1 MHFGSRNNESTRSGS
16 YINRPA
22 RRGPLT
28 LSPEA
33 PNSEYRTFSLRA
45 SKSTTSTLDFY
56 KVTNTRGSMNK
67 LLVIAVLLALLAVR
81 AESFRMPRQV
91 EEDEGALSKITG
103 TFRSYYDS
111 AVNTASGYLDT
122 IKGLKLEEKAKNIYS
137 DTTTV
142 VSTYAG
148 IAHDQLYH
156 IFYQK

>member
-1 MHFGSRNNESTRSGS
+1 M
-16 YINRPA
+16 
-22 RRGPLT
+22 
-28 LSPEA
+28 
-33 PNSEYRTFSLRA
+33 
-45 SKSTTSTLDFY
+45 K
-56 KVTNTRGSMNK
+56 K
-67 LLVIAVLLALLAVR
+67 LLVVTVLVALLALG
-81 AESFRMPRQV
+81 AESFRMPRQAEV

-103 TFRSYYDS
+103 TFMSYYDS

-137 DTTTV
+137 DTSTV

>member
-33 PNSEYRTFSLRA
+33 PN
-45 SKSTTSTLDFY
+45 
-56 KVTNTRGSMNK
+56 NTRGSMNK